1 MRKQR
6 LSPEQAFA
14 AMVLFLERY
23 CARGGCGDD
32 LAGLLG
38 DIHINERD
46 GLPIDPAAW
55 TDWLSAIED
64 VLAERT
70 RNAELMGTR

>member
-6 LSPEQAFA
+6 VSPEQAFA

-23 CARGGCGDD
+23 HARGGRGDD

-38 DIHINERD
+38 DIHINEHD
-46 GLPIDPAAW
+46 GLPLDPAAW
-55 TDWLSAIED
+55 TDWLKAIED
-64 VLAERT
+64 VIAERAPNDQLL
-70 RNAELMGTR
+70 RAR

>member
-6 LSPEQAFA
+6 LSAEQAYA
-14 AMVLFLERY
+14 AMVLFLERHY
-23 CARGGCGDD
+23 ARGGSGDD

-46 GLPIDPAAW
+46 GLPMDPAAW
-55 TDWLSAIED
+55 PDWLSAVED
-64 VLAERT
+64 VLAERVPNDQLIGA
-70 RNAELMGTR
+70 R

>member
-6 LSPEQAFA
+6 LSAEQAFA

-23 CARGGCGDD
+23 YARGGCGDD

-38 DIHINERD
+38 DIHVNEQD
-46 GLPIDPAAW
+46 GLPLDPAAW
-55 TDWLSAIED
+55 TDWLSAVED
-64 VLAERT
+64 VLVERAPDDQLIGA
-70 RNAELMGTR
+70 R

>member
-6 LSPEQAFA
+6 LSAEQAYA

-46 GLPIDPAAW
+46 RLPVDSAAW
-55 TDWLSAIED
+55 PDWLSAIED
-64 VLAERT
+64 VLAERASNDQLT
-70 RNAELMGTR
+70 GAR

>member
-14 AMVLFLERY
+14 TMVLFLERY
-23 CARGGCGDD
+23 YARGGCGDD

-38 DIHINERD
+38 DIHINQKD

-55 TDWLSAIED
+55 TDWLSAIEE
-64 VLAERT
+64 VVEQQQAPAAE
-70 RNAELMGTR
+70 E